1 MRRTIVLI
9 ATVVAIG
16 GLLAG
21 CGDGDD
27 APAGTT
33 GSATD
38 QTASF
43 PAGRYKTTADENRYM
58 VITFNGGGSLEVE
71 YSLGGGKGAGNGGS
85 YVVDGDQI
93 TIRDHWCSQQGSET
107 ARYAW
112 TWDGSL
118 LNMTPVEEDGCADR
132 QAALAEMTLVE
143 PFEQLVGDFPF
154 GAYESARHEPGSE
167 WVDVYF
173 FGDGSLMVENARG
186 GSGGSYEVTGNTIEI
201 SDAACAEEDET
212 ASYEWAL
219 NGNRLTMTPLD
230 DGCVARRTA
239 LAQMTQVQPFPPD
252 QRFLW

>member
-16 GLLAG
+16 GLLAA
-21 CGDGDD
+21 CEGDD
-27 APAGTT
+27 DSPGAATADTT
-33 GSATD
+33 D
-38 QTASF
+38 RF
-43 PAGRYKTTADENRYM
+43 PAGRYEVAAD
-58 VITFNGGGSLEVE
+58 VDGSDFVTFNGGGGLSVE
-71 YSLGGGKGAGNGGS
+71 DPEGGFGGS
-85 YVVDGDQI
+85 YAVDGNEV
-93 TIRDHWCSQQGSET
+93 TISARWCGPEDPGRH
-107 ARYAW
+107 RYTW
-112 TWDGSL
+112 TWDGTL
-118 LNMTPVEEDGCADR
+118 LTMAPIGNEGCADR
-132 QAALAEMTLVE
+132 QAVLAQMTLVE
-143 PFEQLVGDFPF
+143 AFEQLVGDFPF